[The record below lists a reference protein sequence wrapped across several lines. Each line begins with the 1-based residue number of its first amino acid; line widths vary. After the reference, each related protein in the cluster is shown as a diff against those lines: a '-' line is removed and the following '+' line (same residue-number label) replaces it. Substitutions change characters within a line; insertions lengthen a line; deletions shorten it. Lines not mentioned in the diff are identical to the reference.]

1 MRARAESSVRAAD
14 GRQIENRVRRTQMD
28 LVGPTIGISGAQRV
42 TVDQVEESA
51 ERRHCTVQRWLQPR
65 IDDFHRPRCKNMLD

>member
-1 MRARAESSVRAAD
+1 
-14 GRQIENRVRRTQMD
+14 MD